1 MSNKAKT
8 RKSVQISGFTH
19 DILKLVSQSQK
30 KPIGAIIDDM
40 VKFKYI
46 EGVK

>member
-1 MSNKAKT
+1 LSNKVKT

-19 DILKLVSQSQK
+19 DILKLVSKSQK

-40 VKFKYI
+40 VKFEYI
-46 EGVK
+46 KEK